1 MNKGF
6 TKLEIILVGIILI
19 IAISFVARTKISNPK
34 EGINPTPTKESG
46 LCTRTTPY
54 DNPPELARSLSLV
67 SERWNAP
74 TNAPTGKGSMKNCLH
89 LIYKDHSEM
98 NNAEGFFSFD
108 KNSSPNDIRIYIDS
122 TYKGYDDILTASLL
136 KHEVIHAT
144 IYYMALEGTPPPT
157 CVENEVDAFYSELV
171 FLVNLNQEEWKSI
184 TYRLTQNPHLNSA
197 YEMTNYLLLL
207 NKAGDDKCANNSDC
221 WTTHV
226 KNELKNWVSSNPYYQ
241 KECSLN

>member
-6 TKLEIILVGIILI
+6 TKLEIILVGVILL
-19 IAISFVARTKISNPK
+19 IAIGLVVKSRISNPAESVK
-34 EGINPTPTKESG
+34 QNPTKDTG
-46 LCTRTTPY
+46 LCRRTTTY

-67 SERWNAP
+67 SERWNAASG
-74 TNAPTGKGSMKNCLH
+74 APTGKGSMKNCLH

-98 NNAEGFFSFD
+98 NDAEGFFSFD

-122 TYKGYDDILTASLL
+122 TYKSYDDILSASLL

-144 IYYMALEGTPPPT
+144 IYYMALEGTPPPS
-157 CVENEVDAFYSELV
+157 CIENEVDAFYSQLV
-171 FLVNLNQEEWKSI
+171 FLVNLNPEEWKSI
-184 TYRLTQNPHLNSA
+184 TYRLAQNPHLNSA

-207 NKAGDDKCANNSDC
+207 NKAGDDKCANDSSC
-221 WTTHV
+221 WTTYV
-226 KNELKNWVSSNPYYQ
+226 KNELTNWVSSNPYYQ

>member
-6 TKLEIILVGIILI
+6 TRLEIILFGIILL
-19 IAISFVARTKISNPK
+19 IAFSFVMKAQISNPTVK
-34 EGINPTPTKESG
+34 INQTPTKDSG

-74 TNAPTGKGSMKNCLH
+74 SNAPTGKGSMKNCLH

-98 NNAEGFFSFD
+98 NDAEGFFSFD

-122 TYKGYDDILTASLL
+122 TYKSYDDLLTASLL
-136 KHEVIHAT
+136 KHEVIHAI
-144 IYYMALEGTPPPT
+144 IYYMALEGTPPPS
-157 CVENEVDAFYSELV
+157 CIENEVDAFYSQIV
-171 FLVNLNQEEWKSI
+171 FLTNLNQEEWKSI
-184 TYRLTQNPHLNSA
+184 TYRVSQNPHLNST

-207 NKAGDDKCANNSDC
+207 NGKAQNSCGQNSDC
-221 WTTHV
+221 WASYI
-226 KNELKNWVSSNPYYQ
+226 KKELGQWVSSNPYYKKQ
-241 KECSLN
+241 CGLN